1 MSSNSDGPYKIEED
15 AAGYWYLMFL
25 GEHTGISGDKLCDG
39 VIELCKLLNLKE
51 RQHRTGDYI

>member
-25 GEHTGISGDKLCDG
+25 GEHTDISGDHLCNG
-39 VIELCKLLNLKE
+39 ILKMCEIINQLYHARRELL
-51 RQHRTGDYI
+51 